1 MRAVRVLPTVLVA
14 AAALVLAA
22 PAAGQEPATP
32 PAAGQPAP
40 GAIDKARE
48 LVKKRRY
55 VEALTVLRPLARQ
68 RPVPADAL
76 FLVGFAGI
84 EASQQ
89 PGISDE
95 ARDALL
101 DAAIQALRTML
112 VRNPGLVRV
121 RLELARAFFLKGDDR
136 LARRHFERILASKP
150 PAAVALNVNRFLN
163 QVRARRRWSMH
174 FGFSLAP
181 DSNIGAGSEERL
193 IYIHGLPFR
202 RDQEELITSG
212 VGVSV
217 WGGGEYQHPLGER
230 LRLRAGADISRREY
244 RQSRFDQMTVSGHLG
259 PRWLVDER
267 TEASVLASARQH
279 WLGDGPDH
287 RDLGV
292 RLEAGRRLGPRI
304 TANARASWYGR
315 RYEERTHLDGPV
327 ADLSLGAA
335 WVASPTVRLNASLG
349 LGRERADLE
358 RWRNTRRSVRTGITA
373 ALPWGF
379 TVGGS
384 GTVQWTEFEGNW
396 FPHTRAGEPRR
407 DRTRSLRVFGHHRA
421 FTVGGFSPQLSLVRQ
436 VRKTNARLY
445 DYERTF
451 GELRFVRLF

>member
-1 MRAVRVLPTVLVA
+1 MRAARVLPTVLVA

-68 RPVPADAL
+68 RPVPVDAL

-89 PGISDE
+89 PGISEE

-121 RLELARAFFLKGDDR
+121 RLELARAFFFKGDDR

-163 QVRARRRWSMH
+163 QIRVRRRWSMH

-202 RDQEELITSG
+202 RDQEELTTSG

-292 RLEAGRRLGPRI
+292 RLETGRRLGPRI

-335 WVASPTVRLNASLG
+335 FVASPTVRLNASLG
-349 LGRERADLE
+349 LGRRAGGPRALAQHPSLGAHGDHRRPALGLHRGGERHRAVDRVRGQLVPPH
-358 RWRNTRRSVRTGITA
+358 RGRRAPPGPHPEPSRLRAPPRLHCGWLQPA
-373 ALPWGF
+373 ALPGAP
-379 TVGGS
+379 S
-384 GTVQWTEFEGNW
+384 AQDQR
-396 FPHTRAGEPRR
+396 PA
-407 DRTRSLRVFGHHRA
+407 LR
-421 FTVGGFSPQLSLVRQ
+421 L
-436 VRKTNARLY
+436 
-445 DYERTF
+445 
-451 GELRFVRLF
+451 